1 MWSVSVERY
10 SGLGGG
16 MEKLLSLGCLGSSGL
31 RDCLVAV
38 ALLTDAGGARGRSVV
53 DPGLVAHVL
62 RRVAGRG

>member
-1 MWSVSVERY
+1 
-10 SGLGGG
+10 
-16 MEKLLSLGCLGSSGL
+16 MEKLLSLGCLGLSGL